1 MIIETRTVRHNRQY
15 RSAAII
21 SLEFV
26 NYEVGNTADDQPEL
40 YVQGYT
46 SNFGDSA
53 SLTFTFIYSG
63 GEMRVFKC
71 FVANEALVAA
81 FVDDRL
87 KLNSL
92 LWHAAEEAANG
103 RTYIS

>member
-1 MIIETRTVRHNRQY
+1 MIIETQTIRHNRKHT
-15 RSAAII
+15 SAPVT

-53 SLTFTFIYSG
+53 ALTFTFVYSG

-81 FVDDRL
+81 FLKDRL
-87 KLNSL
+87 NLNSL